1 MLHSK
6 KIFLAGHNGM
16 VGSSLRAT
24 IEKISQIKLVVANR
38 DDLDLTNQAQVN
50 KFFKNNSFDMVI
62 LAAAKVGGIW
72 ANSSYPAEFIYEN
85 LMIEDNIIHASH
97 SNNIQK
103 LLFLG
108 SSCIYPRESP
118 QPIHESSLLAGA
130 LEPTNE
136 PYAIAKIAGIKLCE
150 SYNRQFK
157 RDYRSIM
164 PTNLYGPGDN
174 FDAENSHVIPA
185 LIQRFTAAAQTHDS
199 EVVIWGSGKP
209 TRDFLHV
216 DDLTNAAIEIMSI
229 EREDYSHV
237 VTPMQSHINIGS
249 GKEYSIEELARLIA
263 KLCMYKG
270 KIVFDS
276 NKPDGTMKKLLDNS
290 IIESLGWKPQIT
302 LEDGLNKVIKWYR
315 SNHT

>member
-1 MLHSK
+1 
-6 KIFLAGHNGM
+6 
-16 VGSSLRAT
+16 
-24 IEKISQIKLVVANR
+24 
-38 DDLDLTNQAQVN
+38 
-50 KFFKNNSFDMVI
+50 
-62 LAAAKVGGIW
+62 
-72 ANSSYPAEFIYEN
+72 
-85 LMIEDNIIHASH
+85 
-97 SNNIQK
+97 
-103 LLFLG
+103 
-108 SSCIYPRESP
+108 
-118 QPIHESSLLAGA
+118 
-130 LEPTNE
+130 
-136 PYAIAKIAGIKLCE
+136 
-150 SYNRQFK
+150 
-157 RDYRSIM
+157 M

-229 EREDYSHV
+229 EREDYNHV

-249 GKEYSIEELARLIA
+249 GKEYTIEELARLIA

-276 NKPDGTMKKLLDNS
+276 KKPDGTMKKLLDNS
-290 IIESLGWKPQIT
+290 IIQSLGWKPRIT